1 MRGSTGVVYTWSC
14 KFLRSR
20 DDTSCGSEYEW
31 HVMLSVCSNGVSLNP
46 EDNASVKNVVECT
59 AGIVAFQNGARATKR
74 LRSVFGEAN
83 AQTID

>member
-1 MRGSTGVVYTWSC
+1 
-14 KFLRSR
+14 
-20 DDTSCGSEYEW
+20 
-31 HVMLSVCSNGVSLNP
+31 MLSVCSNGVSLNP